1 MNLAR
6 TQSAISRWASS
17 SEQTLEM
24 SESYVSRHI
33 PSLPLVAATIAAH
46 TCTELGMA
54 RVQPRRSG
62 RGILSSSGMLRLLPG
77 PYAATLEAAFF
88 READAVVLAE

>member
-6 TQSAISRWASS
+6 TQSAIPRWASS

-33 PSLPLVAATIAAH
+33 PSLPLVAATIAAR
-46 TCTELGMA
+46 TRTELGMA

-62 RGILSSSGMLRLLPG
+62 RGILSSSEKLRLLLVL
-77 PYAATLEAAFF
+77 YAATPEAAFF
-88 READAVVLAE
+88 QEVDAIVLAE